1 MLTLACQGA
10 GRFTLPEILSSGF
23 PSELSASPAGA
34 LLALVVNTLGV
45 RNIYVAGPPDY
56 RARAVTNYKEDD
68 GQELGSIAWSPD
80 GSRIVY
86 VRGGGANR
94 SGEIPN
100 PLSDAKGTE
109 QAIWMIPAAGG
120 AAKRLAEGSSPV
132 ASTSGDRVAYLSKG
146 QIWWT
151 PIDGSGKP
159 EQLIKSR
166 GTAGSLEWSPDGTLL
181 AFVSNRGDHSFI
193 GIYDFAKKSLIYCD
207 PSLDRDSA
215 PSWSPGGRRL
225 AYVRRPA
232 SREFQVFGP
241 RRTAEPWSI
250 RVFDIASGEARQ
262 IWGAEPGRGSVW
274 AAHALPAASQ
284 MYWGGA
290 DKILFSWEREGW
302 NHLYAVSGTGGKA
315 VALTRGK
322 FEVESFTM
330 TPDRNFAIVTSN
342 QGDIDRRHLWK
353 APVDGGPAKQLT
365 SGGGTEWAGV
375 MSSDEKAMAWLAS
388 GARQPAHAVVK
399 VGNAAPRM
407 LVEGMIPAK
416 FPSEALV
423 EPKAVMLDAADGMKI
438 PAQLFL
444 PAGLKPGYKRP
455 AAIFFHGGSRRQM
468 LLGWHYSPYYHNC
481 YALTQYLVSRGWIGL
496 SVNYRS
502 GIGYGMEFRE
512 ALDYGATGASEF
524 RDVLGAGLYM
534 RNHPNVDGRKI
545 AVWGGSYG
553 GYLTAMALSRASDLF
568 AAGVDIHGV
577 HDWNV
582 VTRNF
587 VPGYDPQAH
596 QSMARLA
603 LESSPMATVKGWR
616 SPVLLIHGDDDRNV
630 PFSESV
636 TLVEE
641 LRKQK
646 VEVEQLVF
654 PDEVHSFLRH
664 ANWVRTLEA
673 AAEFLERRLSA
684 AGKTAASGPGQ

>member
-1 MLTLACQGA
+1 MMLWISLLFPVLCLGTE
-10 GRFTLPEILSSGF
+10 RFTLKQIMASGF
-23 PSELSASPAGA
+23 PSELTAAPSGGR
-34 LLALVVNTLGV
+34 LALIVNTQGV

-56 RARAVTNYKEDD
+56 RARAVTTYNEDD
-68 GQELGSIAWSPD
+68 GQELSSIGWSPD

-86 VRGGGANR
+86 VRGGGPNR
-94 SGEIPN
+94 AGEIPN
-100 PLSDAKGTE
+100 PMNDPKGTE

-120 AAKRLAEGSSPV
+120 VPKRLAEGSSPAV
-132 ASTSGDRVAYLSKG
+132 SPLGDRVVYLSKG

-151 PIDGSGKP
+151 AIDGSGKP
-159 EQLIKSR
+159 QQLIKSR
-166 GTAGSLEWSPDGTLL
+166 GTAGSLEWSPDGALL
-181 AFVSNRGDHSFI
+181 AFVSNRGGHSFI
-193 GIYDFAKKSLIYCD
+193 GIYDIEKKSLTFAD

-215 PSWSPGGRRL
+215 PAWSPGGRRL
-225 AYVRRPA
+225 AFVRRPA

-250 RVFDIASGEARQ
+250 RVFDVATGEAHQVWR
-262 IWGAEPGRGSVW
+262 AEPGRGSVW
-274 AAHALPAASQ
+274 AAHALPASSQ

-290 DKILFSWEREGW
+290 DILFCWEREGW
-302 NHLYAVSGTGGKA
+302 NHLYAVTGTGGTA
-315 VALTRGK
+315 VPLTRGE
-322 FEVESFTM
+322 FEVEQYTL
-330 TPDRNFAIVTSN
+330 TRDRKFALVTSN
-342 QGDIDRRHLWK
+342 QRDIDRRHLWK
-353 APVDGGPAKQLT
+353 ISLDTGASKQLT
-365 SGGGTEWAGV
+365 SGAGIEWAGV
-375 MSSDEKAMAWLAS
+375 VTSDGKAMAWLAS
-388 GARQPAHAVVK
+388 SARQPAHAVIK
-399 VGNAAPRM
+399 TGDSAPRL
-407 LVEGMIPAK
+407 LVEESVPTK
-416 FPSEALV
+416 FPSGALV
-423 EPKAVMLDAADGMKI
+423 EPKAVMLDATDGMKI

-444 PAGLKPGYKRP
+444 PEGLKPGEKRP

-524 RDVLGAGLYM
+524 RDVLGAGLYL
-534 RNHPNVDGRKI
+534 RNHPNVDGRRI

-587 VPGYDPQAH
+587 VPSYDPLAH
-596 QSMARLA
+596 QTMARLA
-603 LESSPMATVKGWR
+603 LESSPMASVRNWR

-630 PFSESV
+630 PFSESAM
-636 TLVEE
+636 LVEE
-641 LRKQK
+641 LRKQQ
-646 VEVEQLVF
+646 VHVEQLVF

-664 ANWVRTLEA
+664 AHWVRAWEA
-673 AAEFLERRLSA
+673 AAGFLERRLGA
-684 AGKTAASGPGQ
+684 AQ